1 MIFTIHM
8 GVPEMRALWDDLLAR
23 GQRGKLSG
31 EERIFFNK
39 WSKALDLLS
48 GNPRHPG
55 LRTHEIDDLS
65 RKFGVK
71 VWQSYLKNRKSDALR
86 MFWAYGPQRH
96 DITILA
102 VERHPDTGKRK
113 VYERIP
119 LSRFPS
125 SPSRSQGRN

>member
-1 MIFTIHM
+1 MSFTIHM
-8 GVPEMRALWDDLLAR
+8 GVPEMRALWDDLLVR
-23 GQRGKLSG
+23 GQGGKLSR

-39 WSKALDLLS
+39 WSKSLALLS
-48 GNPRHPG
+48 ANPRHPG
-55 LRTHEIDDLS
+55 LRSHEIDDLS

-71 VWQSYLKNRKSDALR
+71 VWQSYLENRKSGALR
-86 MFWAYGPQRH
+86 MFWAYGPQRQ

-125 SPSRSQGRN
+125 QPGRSRGRN